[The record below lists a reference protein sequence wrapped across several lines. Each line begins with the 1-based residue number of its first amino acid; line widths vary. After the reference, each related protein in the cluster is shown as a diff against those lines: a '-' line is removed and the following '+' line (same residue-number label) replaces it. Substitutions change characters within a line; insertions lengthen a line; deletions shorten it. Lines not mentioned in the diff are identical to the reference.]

1 MDDGLENNPH
11 VPRKALAAHHAAAY
25 AWALSLTGYDAAEAA
40 DVLQQSYLVIV
51 EGRAR
56 YAQRSSLKTWL
67 FGVVR
72 NTALRLHRRNRQH
85 VVLVSRFSADQ
96 AQGTA
101 QNGESFAEGGDQA
114 VVAAL
119 RSLPRRQRDVLEL
132 VVYSEF
138 TLEECAQVLG
148 ISLGSARTH
157 YHRAKASIRAKLEQD
172 DA

>member
-1 MDDGLENNPH
+1 MDDGLKNNPY
-11 VPRKALAAHHAAAY
+11 VSRKALAAQHAAAY

-40 DVLQQSYLVIV
+40 DVMQQSYLVIV

-56 YAQRSSLKTWL
+56 FAQRSSLKTWL

-72 NTALRLHRRNRQH
+72 NTALRLHRRHRQH
-85 VVLVSRFSADQ
+85 LALVSRFSAEPPPTS
-96 AQGTA
+96 AH
-101 QNGESFAEGGDQA
+101 NGEPFANGEDA
-114 VVAAL
+114 AVAAL
-119 RSLPRRQRDVLEL
+119 ASLPRRQRDVLEL
-132 VVYSEF
+132 VIYSEF

-157 YHRAKASIRAKLEQD
+157 YHRAKAAIRTKLEQD